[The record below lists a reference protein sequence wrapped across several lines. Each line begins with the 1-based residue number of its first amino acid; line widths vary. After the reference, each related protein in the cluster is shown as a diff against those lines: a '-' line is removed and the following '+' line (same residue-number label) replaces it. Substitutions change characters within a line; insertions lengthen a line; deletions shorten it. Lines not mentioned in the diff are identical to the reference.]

1 MIQGNAM
8 LIERIFSSCLVITSI
23 ILLFI
28 ALEFVAPIAYDPLG
42 PRPYP
47 ILLLCLIGFSC
58 LYLTIRPKK
67 FSETLNLGFNPLII
81 KKIILTL
88 ICFFI
93 YAISFE
99 FLGFIISTA
108 LMSTAIGILFG
119 GNIKASTIS
128 GISLSISCYFLFDYL
143 LDVPLPLGLLNQ

>member
-1 MIQGNAM
+1 MF
-8 LIERIFSSCLVITSI
+8 IERIFSGCLVIVSI

-28 ALEFVAPIAYDPLG
+28 AWQFVAPIAYDPLG

-47 ILLLCLIGFSC
+47 ILLLILIIISC
-58 LYLTIRPKK
+58 LYLTIRPAK
-67 FSETLNLGFNPLII
+67 FSEKLDLGFNPVIL
-81 KKIILTL
+81 KKIGLTL
-88 ICFFI
+88 FSFFF

-108 LMSTAIGILFG
+108 LMVTAVGILFG
-119 GNIKASTIS
+119 GSIKASCIS
-128 GISLSISCYFLFDYL
+128 GIALSVSCYFLFDYF